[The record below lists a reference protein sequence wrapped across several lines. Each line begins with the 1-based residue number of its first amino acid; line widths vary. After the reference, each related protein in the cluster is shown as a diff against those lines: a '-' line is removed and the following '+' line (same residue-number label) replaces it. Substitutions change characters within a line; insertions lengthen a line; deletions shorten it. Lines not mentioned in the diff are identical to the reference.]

1 MDLRRIRQ
9 VCKYGWKDAEALS
22 KEDSTSRGQ
31 WSIYCDILRCFFK
44 YNVWSNQYKKE
55 NLHLLSG
62 EQKIEICLKYQ
73 EKNDFRD
80 KWVKEFFDNHKFLN
94 KWSSYKYERSA
105 TLRSQRIAVYQ
116 KHYGFGENCFVGY
129 NVTINKHHYSN
140 CNLLVHNNCHFAEGC
155 VIDYTGGLEVCD
167 NVSIAEGAKILTHNH
182 DISIHDGLL
191 NKKRPVIKTPL
202 TINEGAWLGT
212 RCTIMPGV
220 TEIGRHAVVSSQT
233 VVINRVPPYA
243 IVAGNPGKVVGFRLL
258 PDQIIEFEN
267 KNYPEGKRLP
277 LSSLNREYDRFV
289 RGRGDHLS
297 TGGKDTEIISAIR
310 SIVSNSV
317 GYQLSHDEDGMSME
331 QIEGWGSLTNMLIIA
346 SVEQRFNIRI
356 SSDEM
361 FEMTSVEAIAN
372 VVDRKLDGC
381 GGKVYSNIAK
391 LYPHSPLWSNICKNV
406 EKQPD
411 KTAIVSNGERITY
424 SSLYEQ
430 VCKAANL
437 LKGMGLKRGDRIIL
451 SGQKDLKYVYIYF
464 ASHILGLVNVI
475 IDSESNKSRR
485 EYIESKVQPQH
496 CFGYKSSSFPS
507 SLYNELNFDKEG
519 LLQVTPELQKS
530 DINENDIS
538 EILFTTGT
546 TGQPKGVC
554 LSYSNIYYSSLY
566 INEFINNNPDDKELL
581 ALPLCHSFGMG
592 RLRCNMLKGATII
605 FVDGFGNMKN
615 VLRCIE
621 EEKVTG
627 FAIVPSAWAYLLKVS
642 GKRIGKYA
650 SQINYIEIG
659 SAAMP
664 EATKKEL
671 LQLFPNTRICM
682 HYGLTEASRS
692 VFMEFHDSSHL
703 NSIGKPIASDVSIK
717 IFDDCGN
724 VVNNGEI
731 GEICI
736 KGNMVMR
743 SYLDPSD
750 HNDSFYGHYFRTGD
764 IGYIDEE
771 GYIYLTGRNKEIIN
785 VGGKKVSPQEV
796 EDAIIGLGIGDCVC
810 VPAPDPQGILGEV
823 VKCYILRDST
833 TLTFEEID
841 KKLTP
846 LLEAYKKPSVYE
858 WIDKIPQTESGKK
871 QRMNLTEVF

>member
-1 MDLRRIRQ
+1 MDIRRIRQ
-9 VCKYGWKDAEALS
+9 VCEYGWKDAIALS
-22 KEDSTSRGQ
+22 LEEGVNKGK
-31 WSIYCDILRCFFK
+31 WSIFLDILSCFFK

-62 EQKIEICLKYQ
+62 EQKKEICLKYQ
-73 EKNDFRD
+73 EKNNFRD

-105 TLRSQRIAVYQ
+105 TLQSHRINAYQ
-116 KHYGFGENCFVGY
+116 KHYGFGDNCFVGY
-129 NVTINKHHYSN
+129 NVIINKHHYSN

-155 VIDYTGGLEVCD
+155 VIDYTGGLEICD
-167 NVSIAEGAKILTHNH
+167 DVSMAEGTKILTHSH
-182 DISIHDGLL
+182 DIFMHDGLFD
-191 NKKRPVIKTPL
+191 KSRPVKFTPL
-202 TINEGAWLGT
+202 TINEGAWLGA
-212 RCTIMPGV
+212 RCLIMPGV
-220 TEIGRHAVVSSQT
+220 TEIGRHAVVYSQT
-233 VVINRVPPYA
+233 VVVNRVPPYA
-243 IVAGNPGKVVGFRLL
+243 LVAGNPGKVVGFRLL
-258 PDQIIEFEN
+258 PDQIIEFEK

-277 LSSLNREYDRFV
+277 LSSLNKDYERFV
-289 RGRGDHLS
+289 GGGGDHL
-297 TGGKDTEIISAIR
+297 TTIGKDSEIISVVR
-310 SIVSNSV
+310 SIVSASV
-317 GYQLSHDEDGMSME
+317 GYQLSPDEDGMTME
-331 QIEGWGSLTNMLIIA
+331 QIEGWGSLTNMSIIA
-346 SVEQRFNIRI
+346 SVEQHYNIRI

-372 VVDRKLDGC
+372 VVKQKLNGFGD
-381 GGKVYSNIAK
+381 KVYSYIAK
-391 LYPHSPLWSNICKNV
+391 LYSHSPLWSKICENI
-406 EKQPD
+406 EKFPD
-411 KTAIVSNGERITY
+411 KLAIVSNGERITY
-424 SSLYEQ
+424 SSLYEH

-437 LKGMGLKRGDRIIL
+437 LRTMGLKQGDRIVL
-451 SGQKDLKYVYIYF
+451 SARKDVQFVYIYF

-485 EYIESKVQPQH
+485 EYVESKVQPQH
-496 CFGYKSSSFPS
+496 CFGYKSSPFPS
-507 SLYNELNFDKEG
+507 SLYNDLNIDKED
-519 LLQVTPELQKS
+519 LLTVIPELQKS

-554 LSYSNIYYSSLY
+554 LSYSNIYYSALY
-566 INEFINNNPDDKELL
+566 INEYINNNPDDKELL
-581 ALPLCHSFGMG
+581 ALPLCHSFGIG
-592 RLRCNMLKGATII
+592 RLRCNLLKGATI
-605 FVDGFGNMKN
+605 FLVDGFGNMRN
-615 VLRCIE
+615 VLKCIE

-627 FAIVPSAWAYLLKVS
+627 FAIVPSAWAYILKVS
-642 GKRIGKYA
+642 GKRIGKYG

-671 LQLFPNTRICM
+671 LQMFPNTRICM

-692 VFMEFHDSSHL
+692 VFMEFHDSNHL
-703 NSIGKPIASDVSIK
+703 NSIGKPISSDVSIK
-717 IFDDCGN
+717 IFDECGD

-736 KGNMVMR
+736 KGKMVMK

-750 HNDSFYGHYFRTGD
+750 DTDSFYGHYLRTGD
-764 IGYIDEE
+764 MGYINEE
-771 GYIYLTGRNKEIIN
+771 GYIYLTGRKKEIIN

-796 EDAIIGLGIGDCVC
+796 EEAIVGLGVGDCVC
-810 VPAPDPQGILGEV
+810 IAAPDPQGILGEV
-823 VKCYILRDST
+823 VKCYILKDST

-858 WIDKIPQTESGKK
+858 WIDKIPHTESGKK
-871 QRMNLTEVF
+871 QRMNLAEAL